1 MAPAG
6 PPPAAGDAILGLPT
20 LVHRGP
26 GNFER
31 PTERMVLFFTIKARS
46 PRLIAEINSRDE
58 LERPNERMV
67 LFFTMKARL
76 P

>member
-6 PPPAAGDAILGLPT
+6 PPPAAGDAIIGLPT

-31 PTERMVLFFTIKARS
+31 PTERMVLFFTIKV
-46 PRLIAEINSRDE
+46 
-58 LERPNERMV
+58 RP
-67 LFFTMKARL
+67 